1 MRTGMTITMARLLA
15 SAAIL
20 AGGAVHAQETED
32 AGDGPLVGEVA
43 AGGEEQAVA
52 QEIVVTG
59 SRIRSGNV
67 TTAAP
72 IIEVGQQAIEDR
84 GYVSAAE
91 ALNDLPSAVPQLNQA
106 DGSGEA
112 SGSGQ
117 QFPNLFGLGPGRTL
131 TLINGR
137 RMVTSS
143 SGIGAPGGVGDAQV
157 DSNIIP
163 LGLLKRVEVYQG
175 GGAAVYGSD
184 AIAGV
189 VNYILRDDFTGVELD
204 GQTGISDRGDYATHA
219 LRGTVGTNFADGR
232 GNVAVDVGWSSSPM
246 LRFSDRPLSNLGRIT
261 VNNSNDNP
269 ADGIPSLRE
278 IFNARFWPFNAN
290 GVVFTAPAPPPS
302 FLTQLDGHA
311 IQFAPDGSIV
321 PYDTGA
327 LAGIP
332 FASGGDGFPYQQLAG
347 LRTGVERLTGAMVGH
362 YDVTDNIRLSTELL
376 YAKTEGTEIPQGN
389 SRTVLNA
396 GSYAGPIAFTV
407 GNPFLTDQ
415 ARAALI
421 EANPDFAGGR
431 PLFLSKL
438 FLDLVPDPSQRT
450 KTETYRAVVG
460 LDGTFD
466 VGDREF
472 YWDISTSYSRVEGQ
486 RRSWQVIN
494 SRFDNAINA
503 VAVGDQIVCA
513 INADAD
519 ATNDDP
525 ACSPINPF
533 GDGNVSDEAR
543 EYVST
548 IAGIDWTNE
557 QVDLLATLGGSLFT
571 LPGGDVQFSAAY
583 EHRDERASFDPLEA
597 NREGSFGAG
606 ATQVAQGGSY
616 NTDELSGELL
626 VPLVGE
632 GFTLPLVHSL
642 EVKGAFRYV
651 DNSLAGTENVWD
663 VGARW
668 QPVRDITL
676 RASRSRNF
684 RAPTLT
690 QLLVPTSQGLDSTG
704 YDPCDADR
712 ISGGPNPEV
721 RRANCLA
728 LFAANPGYGV
738 KIDGSNAG
746 DSAEDRLT
754 EFQSGSESFQRALV
768 TTIAN
773 PELRNEISDTF
784 TYGIVVTPSFIPGLT
799 ITADRIEIDLKDG
812 LSLFTTEDFAATCFD
827 DPTPDP
833 AMCSAFTRL
842 SDTNGVSEGGSIATG
857 TTTTLNTGKIRYRG
871 EVYAVEYAFR
881 PGEWFGGDDLG
892 RVRLGVSATH
902 NALLETSVTG
912 TVFVRSDDTYLTP
925 EWVGRFNLVYDKGPL
940 RLTYQADYRGKTR
953 AAPDAT
959 IENNPNPILE
969 GNTVHNVSAQFDL
982 GDFVLRGGIDNLTD
996 KAPSYPQIAYG
1007 DILGRRFFV
1016 GVKIR
1021 LK

>member
-1 MRTGMTITMARLLA
+1 MTTTMARLLA

-20 AGGAVHAQETED
+20 AGGAAHAQES
-32 AGDGPLVGEVA
+32 GDGPLVGEVA
-43 AGGEEQAVA
+43 ADGEGEAVA

-59 SRIRSGNV
+59 SRIRSTNV

-72 IIEVGQQAIEDR
+72 IIEVGQQAVEDR

-106 DGSGEA
+106 DGSGES

-117 QFPNLFGLGPGRTL
+117 QFPNLFNLGPGRTL

-163 LGLLKRVEVYQG
+163 LGLLRRVEVYQG

-204 GQTGISDRGDYATHA
+204 GQTGISDRGDYETYA
-219 LRGTVGTNFADGR
+219 LRGTAGTDFADGR
-232 GNVAVDVGWSSSPM
+232 GNVAVDVGWSSSPI
-246 LRFSDRPLSNLGRIT
+246 LRFTDRPLSNLGRLT
-261 VNNSNDNP
+261 VNNPEDTGP
-269 ADGIPSLRE
+269 DDGIPQVRE

-290 GVVFTAPAPPPS
+290 GVVFTNPAPPPN
-302 FLTQLDGHA
+302 FLTQLDGHP

-321 PYDTGA
+321 PYDTGT

-347 LRTGVERLTGAMVGH
+347 LRTGVERLTGTMVGH
-362 YDVTDNIRLSTELL
+362 YDLTDRIRVSTELL

-407 GNPFLTDQ
+407 DNPFLTDQ

-421 EANPDFAGGR
+421 EANPAFAGGR

-450 KTETYRAVVG
+450 KTETYRAVLG

-472 YWDISTSYSRVEGQ
+472 YWDISGSYSRVDGQ
-486 RRSWQVIN
+486 RRSWEVVN
-494 SRFDNAINA
+494 SRFDNAIDA
-503 VAVGDQIVCA
+503 VRSGGQIVCA

-519 ATNDDP
+519 PSNDDP
-525 ACSPINPF
+525 SCAPINPF
-533 GDGNVSDEAR
+533 GNGNVSAEAR

-557 QVDLLATLGGSLFT
+557 QVDVLATLGGTLFT

-583 EHRDERASFDPLEA
+583 EHRDESARFDPLEA

-606 ATQVAQGGSY
+606 AQQVPQSGSY

-626 VPLVGE
+626 IPLVGE

-642 EVKGAFRYV
+642 EAKGAFRYV
-651 DNSLAGTENVWD
+651 DNSLAGKENVWD
-663 VGARW
+663 LGLRW
-668 QPVRDITL
+668 QPVRDVTL

-690 QLLVPTSQGLDSTG
+690 QLLVPTSEGLDAAG
-704 YDPCDADR
+704 IDPCDADR
-712 ISGGPNPEV
+712 IAGGPNPDI

-728 LFAANPGYGV
+728 LFEANPGYGV
-738 KIDGSNAG
+738 DADGAG
-746 DSAEDRLT
+746 AGLSADERLAR
-754 EFQSGSESFQRALV
+754 FQSGSENFQRALI
-768 TTIAN
+768 TSRGN
-773 PELRNEISDTF
+773 PDLRNEISDTF
-784 TYGIVVTPSFIPGLT
+784 TYGIVIAPSFVPGLT
-799 ITADRIEIDLKDG
+799 ITADRVEIDLEDG
-812 LSLFTTEDFAATCFD
+812 LSLFTTENFAATCFD

-833 AMCSAFTRL
+833 AFCNAFTRL
-842 SDTNGVSEGGSIATG
+842 AAPDGVSPGGTIVTG
-857 TTTTLNTGKIRYRG
+857 TTTTVNAGEIRYRG
-871 EVYAVEYAFR
+871 EVYAIEYAFR

-892 RVRLGVSATH
+892 RVRLGINATH
-902 NALLETSVTG
+902 NTLLERSVTG
-912 TVFVRSDDTYLTP
+912 STFVREDDTSLAP

-940 RLTYQADYRGKTR
+940 RLTYQADYRGETR
-953 AAPDAT
+953 AGPDAT

-969 GNTVHNVSAQFDL
+969 GNTVHNVSAQLDL

-996 KAPSYPQIAYG
+996 KSPSYPQIAYG